1 MCTSA
6 TRVIGSQRGVFGSAL
21 IAAAAGLLA
30 AFVLRSV
37 LGLSMPAEIFG
48 DRLTQLIPL
57 PVFSAL
63 LNAFGANAKHLY
75 LAGVLVGQG
84 LLTALFGSA
93 YYWARIRWQT
103 RRRTAT
109 AAPEATSD
117 TRVHTPVASGQPLG
131 ILDILLMTL
140 LLWLLSAG
148 LLAPLLGGGWFGAG
162 LLGGAGT
169 VMLSQLAPDL
179 VFSALF
185 VGLLRRGVLQ
195 ASATA
200 DEPAERLSRRR
211 LLGQG
216 ALAVGIMAGGVL
228 LWNGLSSLLGI
239 GGGRRA
245 YPLKLNDTPE
255 RLVPPPQPTYG
266 PWTSVRGQTPE
277 TTATSDFYYV
287 SKNLAGD
294 PTIQAA
300 AWRLQITGLVQKPY
314 ALTYEEIQTL
324 PATERY
330 HTLECISNEVGG
342 NLMSNA
348 LFRGVRLADLLNHA
362 GIQTGASE
370 LVFRAQDG
378 YSDSLHLSQA
388 LDPNTL
394 LVYHLNGQPLPQ
406 SHGFPVRL
414 LVPGV
419 YGMKNGKWLTTLEVG
434 AGGYSGY
441 WEQQGWSRE
450 AVVKTTTRIDVPADG
465 DVLLARSLFI
475 AGVAYAGDRGISRVD
490 VSVDGGQ
497 SWQPAILRQP
507 LGNLTWVLWELPW
520 QPASGTYLIVARAI
534 DLEGNVQTPRQA
546 PTLPDGASGY
556 DAIQVTVR

>member
-1 MCTSA
+1 
-6 TRVIGSQRGVFGSAL
+6 
-21 IAAAAGLLA
+21 
-30 AFVLRSV
+30 
-37 LGLSMPAEIFG
+37 
-48 DRLTQLIPL
+48 
-57 PVFSAL
+57 
-63 LNAFGANAKHLY
+63 
-75 LAGVLVGQG
+75 
-84 LLTALFGSA
+84 
-93 YYWARIRWQT
+93 
-103 RRRTAT
+103 
-109 AAPEATSD
+109 
-117 TRVHTPVASGQPLG
+117 
-131 ILDILLMTL
+131 
-140 LLWLLSAG
+140 
-148 LLAPLLGGGWFGAG
+148 
-162 LLGGAGT
+162 
-169 VMLSQLAPDL
+169 
-179 VFSALF
+179 
-185 VGLLRRGVLQ
+185 
-195 ASATA
+195 
-200 DEPAERLSRRR
+200 
-211 LLGQG
+211 
-216 ALAVGIMAGGVL
+216 
-228 LWNGLSSLLGI
+228 
-239 GGGRRA
+239 
-245 YPLKLNDTPE
+245 
-255 RLVPPPQPTYG
+255 
-266 PWTSVRGQTPE
+266 
-277 TTATSDFYYV
+277 
-287 SKNLAGD
+287 
-294 PTIQAA
+294 
-300 AWRLQITGLVQKPY
+300 
-314 ALTYEEIQTL
+314 
-324 PATERY
+324 
-330 HTLECISNEVGG
+330 
-342 NLMSNA
+342 
-348 LFRGVRLADLLNHA
+348 LNHA